1 MTLRIR
7 AARSDEASTLRA
19 IEDEAGARYAEA
31 GLPPDLDGLTPPEL
45 AEGIEAGT
53 AWVLADEED
62 HPVAFALCWRRGD
75 ALHLRELDVLP
86 ARMGQGLGSR
96 LIEHVVAQAQ
106 ALGCSQVTLTTF
118 RDVAWNAPYY
128 ARRAFRVLEPSEQ
141 PAFLRAI
148 REDEDRGVLATWPRV
163 AMARPLGA

>member
-1 MTLRIR
+1 MTVSLRT
-7 AARSDEASTLRA
+7 ARSEEASSLRA
-19 IEDEAGARYAEA
+19 IEDEAGARYADA

-45 AEGIEAGT
+45 AEGIEGGT
-53 AWVLADEED
+53 AWVLADEAD
-62 HPVAFALCWRRGD
+62 RPVAFALCWRRGD

-86 ARMGQGLGSR
+86 AQMGRGLGSR
-96 LIEHVVAQAQ
+96 LIEHVVAQAR

-128 ARRAFRVLEPSEQ
+128 ARRGFRVLAPAAQ

-148 REDEDRGVLATWPRV
+148 REEEDRGVLATWPRV
-163 AMARPLGA
+163 AMARGA